1 MNIDYMS
8 YEMATGAVRGG
19 AEKIRRIGWTKET
32 FVTAAPADDPSA
44 APLVLV
50 TDGVE
55 SDYSPTEDDKS
66 GDDWICF

>member
-1 MNIDYMS
+1 MS
-8 YEMATGAVRGG
+8 YRMALGAVRGG
-19 AEKIRRIGWTKET
+19 AARIRRIGWGEAMY
-32 FVTAAPADDPSA
+32 VTAAPADDPSA

-55 SDYSPTEDDKS
+55 SDYSPTDDDKS